1 MTTRR
6 DGDDDCEDYES
17 SDVIV
22 CVAVLLMSV
31 GVAVVGVTYL
41 LPLDSL
47 LNDADAS
54 ARQTQRAWTV
64 FTVAWLVGLALIT
77 LGVITATCSLVTSRH
92 PPVTSSHG
100 DVTPLSGPL
109 TRGYGSSQLTEGR
122 Q

>member
-6 DGDDDCEDYES
+6 DVDDDCEDYES

-47 LNDADAS
+47 LSDADAS
-54 ARQTQRAWTV
+54 ARQTQRAWTM
-64 FTVAWLVGLALIT
+64 FTVAWLVGLALIA

-92 PPVTSSHG
+92 PVTSSHG
-100 DVTPLSGPL
+100 DVTPLSEHL